1 MNSGL
6 VSTAQVKS
14 NMEIHGLSPFQQELA
29 DTLWQCRDETE
40 IQTVIQEYGNPAV
53 TVYQL
58 MVAAHY
64 DDEIQSHE
72 DIDLAK
78 DIIDNLC
85 K

>member
-1 MNSGL
+1 MEISGL
-6 VSTAQVKS
+6 NPLYQT
-14 NMEIHGLSPFQQELA
+14 LA
-29 DTLWQCRDETE
+29 DMMWLCESEDGVQAL
-40 IQTVIQEYGNPAV
+40 IQEYGRPAI

-64 DDEIQSHE
+64 DDEIQGYE

-78 DIIDNLC
+78 EVLDNLL

>member
-1 MNSGL
+1 
-6 VSTAQVKS
+6 
-14 NMEIHGLSPFQQELA
+14 MELHGLSPFQQELA
-29 DTLWQCRDETE
+29 DTLWDCETE
-40 IQTVIQEYGNPAV
+40 DEIRAVINEYGNPAY

-64 DDEIQSHE
+64 DEQIQSHE

-78 DIIDNLC
+78 EVIDNLL

>member
-1 MNSGL
+1 
-6 VSTAQVKS
+6 
-14 NMEIHGLSPFQQELA
+14 MEIHGLTQFQQDLA
-29 DTLWQCRDETE
+29 DTLWDCQDEEE
-40 IQTVIQEYGNPAV
+40 IRTVIDFYGEPAY

-64 DDEIQSHE
+64 DEQIQSHE

-78 DIIDNLC
+78 EVLDNLC